1 MRSFKDVGD
10 RHLVS
15 LDNKQLALFTSG
27 AVVAAGLFF
36 LTGVL
41 YGTRVS
47 LPSSGSGSLALRLDK
62 EPGPAAVEDALPA
75 ASGSG
80 STTIIPIGKTAPADA
95 EKERLLAEYARETV
109 TELPV
114 TEAAPAATSAKPPAP
129 AAATAAKPVETAAKP
144 TAPKAAPLQIAKT
157 EAAPPKAA
165 EGQPLLRGRKL
176 SSMSGKYTVQVAAF
190 TDKAQAKKE
199 AARWEKSRFPVFT
212 GTDKVSGKK
221 LYRVQIGRFSDK
233 KEAEK
238 ARDALVRDL
247 KVKGPKIIDAV
258 K

>member
-47 LPSSGSGSLALRLDK
+47 LPSASPGSLALRLDK
-62 EPGPAAVEDALPA
+62 EAGPSVVEDSLPA
-75 ASGSG
+75 SSRSG
-80 STTIIPIGKTAPADA
+80 STTIIPVGKAAPADA

-114 TEAAPAATSAKPPAP
+114 TEAVPAVTPAKPATSAAAIATKPA
-129 AAATAAKPVETAAKP
+129 ETAAKAV
-144 TAPKAAPLQIAKT
+144 APKAAPLQVAKV
-157 EAAPPKAA
+157 EAAPPKAT

-176 SSMSGKYTVQVAAF
+176 SSMSGKYTIQVAAF
-190 TDKAQAKKE
+190 TDKAQAQKE
-199 AARWEKSRFPVFT
+199 AARWEKGRFPVFT
-212 GTDKVSGKK
+212 GTDKVGGKK

-238 ARDALVRDL
+238 AREALVRDL